1 MMNWKALMHGIWEM
15 AKDALCQKLFASHLP
30 PNLPLPDLKHVSCV
44 VTGATSGIGLH
55 TARELA
61 MAGAHVIM
69 ACRNT
74 KIASELA
81 QEWERQQKQANRDPL
96 SIEVLELDL
105 MSLSSVRSFAANL
118 VSRQVPLHILIN
130 NAGIYKMG
138 EPQQFSK
145 DGNEQHMQVNH
156 LGPALLT
163 ILLLPLLLKTGGAS
177 RIVNVNSAAHHCAVL
192 DPEDLN
198 LKWKKNSFN
207 CIAAYGASKLAHL
220 MFLSALS
227 SKLPAHAKIDVIA
240 VHPGIVSTNL
250 VGVIASNYSNKSFWR
265 FDAAEGARSVLF
277 CATTAK
283 IPRNDINQIHIVGG
297 RKAQDGSTQFA
308 YYRYDCKPAKVCRQA
323 KDRAVSLQVW
333 DKTLGLLGITPSSID
348 IANFWNQ
355 NATLMDTD
363 TDFSKEQS
371 TNVENVYFQHVI

>member
-1 MMNWKALMHGIWEM
+1 MNWKALMNGIWEM

-74 KIASELA
+74 KNASELVH
-81 QEWERQQKQANRDPL
+81 EWQRQQKQANRDPL
-96 SIEVLELDL
+96 SVEVMELEL
-105 MSLSSVRSFAANL
+105 MSLSSVRSFSANL
-118 VSRQVPLHILIN
+118 VSRQAPLHILIN

-163 ILLLPLLLKTGGAS
+163 ILLLPLLLRAGGAS
-177 RIVNVNSAAHHCAVL
+177 RIVNVNSVAHHCGVV
-192 DPEDLN
+192 DPQDLN
-198 LKWKKNSFN
+198 LKLKRNSFN
-207 CIAAYGASKLAHL
+207 CMAAYGASKLAHL
-220 MFLSALS
+220 MFLSVLS
-227 SKLPAHAKIDVIA
+227 SRLPAHAEIDVIA

-250 VGVIASNYSNKSFWR
+250 LGVIASHYRNKSFWR

-277 CATTAK
+277 CATT
-283 IPRNDINQIHIVGG
+283 PDINQIHRVGG
-297 RKAQDGSTQFA
+297 KEDQDIGAKFA
-308 YYRYDCKPAKVCRQA
+308 YYRYDCKPGKVCTRA
-323 KDRAVSLQVW
+323 NDRAVALQVW
-333 DKTLGLLGITPSSID
+333 DKTLGLLGVPPTSSG
-348 IANFWNQ
+348 IANFCNQ
-355 NATLMDTD
+355 NSTLLGI
-363 TDFSKEQS
+363 DFSS
-371 TNVENVYFQHVI
+371 CHCNPNPMSSVVR